1 MNHVEILVP
10 IAFFG
15 SIVVL
20 VLGLRFI
27 AYKQSH
33 RVAPQDAGAL
43 GAVEQRLARVEVA
56 LDDLASELGRVS
68 EGQQFLTKV
77 LTDRTPDAAKL
88 PVGTPLGTPR

>member
-1 MNHVEILVP
+1 MSGVEIIVP
-10 IAFFG
+10 IAFFT

-43 GAVEQRLARVEVA
+43 AAVEQRLARVEVA
-56 LDDLASELGRVS
+56 LDDLASELGRVA

-77 LTDRTPDAAKL
+77 LTDRTPDAASL
-88 PVGTPLGTPR
+88 SAGSPPR